1 MIRIAACLAVVLFA
15 LLPTTFARA
24 DTGPCTV
31 IRSLP
36 AVITSQGT
44 YCLEH
49 DLSTA
54 ISRGEAISI
63 QANNVTIDCRHRKIG
78 GLASGTGSH
87 ASGIF
92 AMDRKNITIR
102 NCAIRGFAN
111 GIFLFGSGGAYHLVE
126 DNRVELSTR
135 FGIHVE
141 GEGITVRRNRVLDI
155 GVSASDVYG
164 IRLVGSGT
172 ISDNAVHGVATS
184 GLMAVGIHATRVHPQ
199 AGSALVADNRVSGLG
214 AAHVVK
220 GILARRGAAIT
231 DNLVA
236 HAGPSPP
243 ATGANGIDC
252 FSEDGEENFARGNTL
267 LGFAAPAI
275 GVAGCPHT
283 GTVSQ

>member
-15 LLPTTFARA
+15 LLPTTSARA

-102 NCAIRGFAN
+102 NCAIRGFAS

-126 DNRVELSTR
+126 DNRIDLALEDGILAMGDGTMVRGNRIYDIGSTR
-135 FGIHVE
+135 YSARGITTFGAASVVDNTIQGARTTGSRATGIAADTTTGPAFISGNRISGLSAQDYVTGIDLW
-141 GEGITVRRNRVLDI
+141 GEGIVTGNSLIRH
-155 GVSASDVYG
+155 GPAAGKGTYG
-164 IRLVGSGT
+164 IACHGGTHVVQGNTAIGFGSG
-172 ISDNAVHGVATS
+172 A
-184 GLMAVGIHATRVHPQ
+184 
-199 AGSALVADNRVSGLG
+199 AL
-214 AAHVVK
+214 
-220 GILARRGAAIT
+220 
-231 DNLVA
+231 
-236 HAGPSPP
+236 
-243 ATGANGIDC
+243 ANGC
-252 FSEDGEENFARGNTL
+252 TLVTGNFT
-267 LGFAAPAI
+267 P
-275 GVAGCPHT
+275 
-283 GTVSQ
+283 